1 MKITILTDNPNSWI
15 IPFIEELKVYLK
27 DDHEIK
33 HVFDSEQ
40 VGSGDILFILSCEKL
55 VKSRIL
61 ELNKNNIIRIENVP
75 DRDVRRGGNADIVIE
90 AIDALR

>member
-33 HVFDSEQ
+33 HVLIASRWGRGIFY
-40 VGSGDILFILSCEKL
+40 LSF
-55 VKSRIL
+55 RA
-61 ELNKNNIIRIENVP
+61 KN
-75 DRDVRRGGNADIVIE
+75 
-90 AIDALR
+90 